1 MLVAIVLAAGA
12 STRAGED
19 KAVADLGGRPLV
31 RWSADTL
38 AAEPRVDRLLVIERK
53 SAHAVSGAMQG
64 LAKPCGFWPG
74 GETRADS
81 MRAALRAAVGADA
94 VLVHDAARPFVDRA
108 TIARVLDA
116 FERDGAAAA
125 ALPLADTIRRAD
137 AEAWA
142 GEQLE
147 RDAVWAMQTPQAFRY
162 ADLVKGYGIRA
173 DATDCAAAAQAAGVR
188 VRLVAGHPANFK
200 VTSAEDLAFAR
211 SLVARGAV
219 TR

>member
-1 MLVAIVLAAGA
+1 MLVAILLAAGA

-19 KAVADLGGRPLV
+19 KLLSDLGGKPLV

-38 AAEPRVDRLLVIERK
+38 AAEPRVDRLLVIERMG
-53 SAHAVSGAMQG
+53 AHAVSAAMTG

-81 MRAALRAAVGADA
+81 VRAALRAAVGADA
-94 VLVHDAARPFVDRA
+94 VLVHDAARPFVDRD

-116 FERDGAAAA
+116 FQRDGAAAA

-137 AEAWA
+137 AEAWGA
-142 GEQLE
+142 DQLD
-147 RDAVWAMQTPQAFRY
+147 RDGVWVMQTPQAFRH
-162 ADLVKGYGIRA
+162 ADLARGYARVA
-173 DATDCAAAAQAAGVR
+173 KATDCVAAAQAAGVR
-188 VRLVAGHPANFK
+188 VRLVRGHPANFK
-200 VTSAEDLAFAR
+200 VTTADDLDLAR
-211 SLVARGAV
+211 SLVAKGML